1 MPLNNDVIGLYND
14 PNAVKILA
22 ISSKENGH
30 HLIHVNSMM
39 ATNPN
44 TIILANV
51 KMKEA
56 DKNLIQAMTSGTLVS
71 VLSAATIKKALKAY
85 QVRCTVKEFQTTGP
99 LYDKFLDQLKT
110 RSADLEGVWI
120 LEPVEVID
128 RTPGPNFGKTII

>member
-1 MPLNNDVIGLYND
+1 MPLSNDVIGLYND
-14 PNAVKILA
+14 PNAAKILA
-22 ISSKENGH
+22 ISSKENGLQ
-30 HLIHVNSMM
+30 LILVNSMM
-39 ATNPN
+39 ATDPN

-51 KMKEA
+51 RMKEA
-56 DKNLIQAMTSGTLVS
+56 DKNLIQAMTSGELVS
-71 VLSAATIKKALKAY
+71 VLSAATIKKALKTY

-128 RTPGPNFGKTII
+128 RTPGPNFGKTIF

>member
-1 MPLNNDVIGLYND
+1 MPLSNDVIGLCND

-22 ISSKENGH
+22 FSSKENGL
-30 HLIHVNSMM
+30 HLMHVDSMM
-39 ATNPN
+39 ATDPS

-51 KMKEA
+51 RMKEA
-56 DKNLIQAMTSGTLVS
+56 DKNLIQAMSSGELVS

-85 QVRCTVKEFQTTGP
+85 QVKCTIKEFQTTGP

-110 RSADLEGVWI
+110 RSSDLEGVWI

-128 RTPGPNFGKTII
+128 RTPGPNFGKTIM

>member
-1 MPLNNDVIGLYND
+1 MPLSNDVIGLYND

-22 ISSKENGH
+22 VSTKENELY
-30 HLIHVNSMM
+30 LIHVDSMM
-39 ATNPN
+39 ATDPN

-51 KMKEA
+51 RMKEA
-56 DKNLIQAMTSGTLVS
+56 NKNLMQAMTSGELIS
-71 VLSAATIKKALKAY
+71 VLSTATIKNALKAY

-128 RTPGPNFGKTII
+128 RTPGPDFGKTIF

>member
-1 MPLNNDVIGLYND
+1 MPLRNDVIGLYND

-22 ISSKENGH
+22 ISFKENGLH
-30 HLIHVNSMM
+30 VIHVDSMM
-39 ATNPN
+39 ATDPN

-51 KMKEA
+51 RMKEA
-56 DKNLIQAMTSGTLVS
+56 NKNLMQAMTSGELVS
-71 VLSAATIKKALKAY
+71 VLTAAPTKNAQKAY

-128 RTPGPNFGKTII
+128 RTPGPDFGKTIF